1 MTRKQRQLS
10 PKQQMDLRALSM
22 LVDETKSF
30 EIEDK
35 DGNNVTYKLYPLQLG
50 RLALITER
58 LIHLDLILDDP
69 ETDVVKAMWEICADQ
84 PRKVAEIIAIATL
97 RTKDDIDNRLE
108 ERVNELLWSPTMTPQ
123 ALTNILYTIIFQS
136 YHEDFMKAIRAVIV
150 AYMQCITFC
159 AFIPLYFGCQH
170 IRMRNFYYSISF
182 SLVFF
187 IIFVCKF

>member
-22 LVDETKSF
+22 LVDESKSF

-97 RTKDDIDNRLE
+97 RTKDDIDNHLE

-136 YHEDFMKAIRAVIV
+136 YHEDFMKAIRLVKILSVKISQEDRESLIATAVTPSGGKKT
-150 AYMQCITFC
+150 QSSRSTT
-159 AFIPLYFGCQH
+159 GTGK
-170 IRMRNFYYSISF
+170 R
-182 SLVFF
+182 
-187 IIFVCKF
+187 

>member
-1 MTRKQRQLS
+1 MTQRKLS

-22 LVDETKSF
+22 LVDKPESF

-35 DGNNVTYKLYPLQLG
+35 NGNTITYKLYPLQLG

-84 PRKVAEIIAIATL
+84 PRNVAEIIAIATL
-97 RTKDDIDNRLE
+97 RTKDDIDNQLE

-136 YHEDFMKAIRAVIV
+136 YYEDFMKAIRLVKILSVKISQEDRESLIATV
-150 AYMQCITFC
+150 ATPSGGKKTQSSRSTTG
-159 AFIPLYFGCQH
+159 AGK
-170 IRMRNFYYSISF
+170 R
-182 SLVFF
+182 
-187 IIFVCKF
+187 